1 MHYADGIQTNK
12 QKGVCITE
20 HKTKVKVENGED
32 TLLF

>member
-12 QKGVCITE
+12 QKGVRITE
-20 HKTKVKVENGED
+20 HKTKVENGKD